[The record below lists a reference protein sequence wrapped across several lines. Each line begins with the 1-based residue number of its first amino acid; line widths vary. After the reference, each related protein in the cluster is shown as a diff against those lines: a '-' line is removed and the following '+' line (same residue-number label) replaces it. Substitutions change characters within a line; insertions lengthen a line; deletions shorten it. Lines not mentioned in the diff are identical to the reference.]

1 MPEVWDNATELDKL
15 RAASEIHMPDDGQRL
30 VWSVSIDSVGDDI
43 ETWTAGS
50 TTICGVETHEGR
62 ENKSEM
68 TSTYYEITV
77 RVPYDFVID
86 QKDHFKITLF
96 KGQTVDWEYEIT
108 TPIRFGVANKRF
120 GARQVVH

>member
-1 MPEVWDNATELDKL
+1 MPEVWDNATELGKL
-15 RAASEIHMPDDGQRL
+15 RTASQIHMPDSGQRL
-30 VWSVSIDSVGDDI
+30 AWSVSIDAVGDDI

-68 TSTYYEITV
+68 TSTFYEVTV
-77 RVPYDFVID
+77 RVPFDFVID
-86 QKDHFKITLF
+86 QKDRFKITKF
-96 KGQTVDWEYEIT
+96 KGQVVDWEYEIT